1 MARPMP
7 VVLTVVA
14 ALFALSLACDEATPV
29 SVDTVE
35 SRPTEIAVPSAEP
48 TQEAPATATAAPIRA
63 DTALTSLPNQANAT
77 GTPTSETSSDPR
89 LQENVLSSDEPAPPM
104 CSPSD
109 PNVVTTSSPAS
120 QPLRE
125 GTESVATGVVHVGF
139 PAWVDDCPKLATSIL
154 GSDVIA
160 RVRFVHLD
168 SAIEERESLGFFVDL
183 KYTFEALEYLKG
195 SGPEQIVVRLNS
207 GPTYEAFPDWL
218 GYRTEGEAR
227 QLESSWHSRNL
238 VKAHRASDAILLV
251 ARPGADGVYS
261 FEASDRGR
269 GQGGEPI
276 MGETWLRESGL
287 DTYTHGFAGGAD
299 TKISLTGLT
308 ALISSFKPIPESEYS
323 SCVYVA
329 LSIRQRVREQILGT
343 YRRLTLG
350 GYTDPIPFPKYS
362 VTLDPENPYG
372 FPLRLERPPYAQP
385 RCSHYWL
392 DGPDK
397 ELFATNTHFFT
408 GNTLE
413 IVSTTAWLPPGQYHV
428 HYGQYHTSISGSAT
442 VERNANSWGTWD
454 VLELVITVPE

>member
-14 ALFALSLACDEATPV
+14 ALFALSLACGEATPV
-29 SVDTVE
+29 PVDTVE
-35 SRPTEIAVPSAEP
+35 PRPTETPVPTAES

-125 GTESVATGVVHVGF
+125 GTESLATGVVHVGF

-227 QLESSWHSRNL
+227 QLESSWHNRNL
-238 VKAHRASDAILLV
+238 VEAHRASDAILLV

-261 FEASDRGR
+261 FTASDRGR
-269 GQGGEPI
+269 GYGGEPI
-276 MGETWLRESGL
+276 MGETWLRESEP

-323 SCVYVA
+323 SCVHVA

-362 VTLDPENPYG
+362 VTLDPENPFWIPTQVG
-372 FPLRLERPPYAQP
+372 TPAICSAKMQSLLARWAGQRIVRHAYALC
-385 RCSHYWL
+385 RGH
-392 DGPDK
+392 
-397 ELFATNTHFFT
+397 NI
-408 GNTLE
+408 GN
-413 IVSTTAWLPPGQYHV
+413 Y
-428 HYGQYHTSISGSAT
+428 
-442 VERNANSWGTWD
+442 
-454 VLELVITVPE
+454 

>member
-14 ALFALSLACDEATPV
+14 ALFALSLACGEATPV
-29 SVDTVE
+29 PVDTVE
-35 SRPTEIAVPSAEP
+35 PRPTETPVPTAES

-77 GTPTSETSSDPR
+77 GTPTAETSSDPR

-125 GTESVATGVVHVGF
+125 GTESLATGVVHVGF

-238 VKAHRASDAILLV
+238 VKAHGASDAILLV
-251 ARPGADGVYS
+251 VGPSADGVYS
-261 FEASDRGR
+261 FKASDRGR

-287 DTYTHGFAGGAD
+287 DTYNHVFADGAD
-299 TKISLTGLT
+299 AQISLTDLT
-308 ALISSFKPIPESEYS
+308 TLIFSFESIPGSKYS

-329 LSIRQRVREQILGT
+329 LSIRQQVREQILGT

-362 VTLDPENPYG
+362 VTLDPENPFG

-397 ELFATNTHFFT
+397 ELFATRTRFDVGT
-408 GNTLE
+408 TLE
-413 IVSTTAWLPPGQYHV
+413 IISMTTSLPPGQYHV
-428 HYGQYHTSISGSAT
+428 HYGQYHTSISDSAT
-442 VERNANSWGTWD
+442 VERNANSWATWD

>member
-14 ALFALSLACDEATPV
+14 ALFALSLACGEATPV
-29 SVDTVE
+29 PVDTVE
-35 SRPTEIAVPSAEP
+35 PRPTETPVPTAES

-63 DTALTSLPNQANAT
+63 DTALTSLPNQAHAT
-77 GTPTSETSSDPR
+77 VTPTAETSSDPR

-125 GTESVATGVVHVGF
+125 GTESLATGVVHVGF

-168 SAIEERESLGFFVDL
+168 SAIEERESLGVFVDL

-238 VKAHRASDAILLV
+238 VKAHGASDAILLV
-251 ARPGADGVYS
+251 VGPSADGVYS
-261 FEASDRGR
+261 FKASDRGR

-287 DTYTHGFAGGAD
+287 DTYNHVFADGAD
-299 TKISLTGLT
+299 AQISLTDLT
-308 ALISSFKPIPESEYS
+308 TLIFSFESIPGSKYS

-329 LSIRQRVREQILGT
+329 LSIRQQVREQILGT

-362 VTLDPENPYG
+362 VTLDPENPFG

-397 ELFATNTHFFT
+397 ELFATRTRFDVGT
-408 GNTLE
+408 TLE
-413 IVSTTAWLPPGQYHV
+413 IISMTTSLPPGQYHV
-428 HYGQYHTSISGSAT
+428 HYGQYHTSISDSAT
-442 VERNANSWGTWD
+442 VERNANSWATWD

>member
-1 MARPMP
+1 M
-7 VVLTVVA
+7 
-14 ALFALSLACDEATPV
+14 
-29 SVDTVE
+29 
-35 SRPTEIAVPSAEP
+35 
-48 TQEAPATATAAPIRA
+48 
-63 DTALTSLPNQANAT
+63 
-77 GTPTSETSSDPR
+77 
-89 LQENVLSSDEPAPPM
+89 
-104 CSPSD
+104 
-109 PNVVTTSSPAS
+109 
-120 QPLRE
+120 
-125 GTESVATGVVHVGF
+125 
-139 PAWVDDCPKLATSIL
+139 
-154 GSDVIA
+154 
-160 RVRFVHLD
+160 
-168 SAIEERESLGFFVDL
+168 DL

-238 VKAHRASDAILLV
+238 VKAHGASDAILLV
-251 ARPGADGVYS
+251 VGPSADGVYS
-261 FEASDRGR
+261 FKASDRGR

-287 DTYTHGFAGGAD
+287 DTYNHVFADGAD
-299 TKISLTGLT
+299 AQISLTDLT
-308 ALISSFKPIPESEYS
+308 TLIFSFESIPGSKYS

-329 LSIRQRVREQILGT
+329 LSIRQQVREQILGT

-362 VTLDPENPYG
+362 VTLDPENPFG

-397 ELFATNTHFFT
+397 ELFATRTRFDVGT
-408 GNTLE
+408 TLE
-413 IVSTTAWLPPGQYHV
+413 IISMTTSLPPGQYHV
-428 HYGQYHTSISGSAT
+428 HYGQYHTSISDSAT
-442 VERNANSWGTWD
+442 VERNANSWATWD